1 MAKIRT
7 HLDFGARGRPPL
19 IRVLRGVV
27 LFLCLLVC
35 GYVSVRW
42 GGLLKVREVRIFPTR
57 YVAVEKLTGAIL
69 GANILRLNLEPLCRE
84 IQSDP
89 RVLGVVT
96 RIRFFYGRVEIEVR
110 ERTPVLAVELQ
121 GGKKVW
127 VDGEGVILEEAQEA
141 RIVGVFL
148 VEGRVPKEVV
158 EAGLA
163 WERLP
168 VLLRERYPKLD
179 FSSGEGVALG
189 TPPAFLGA
197 ICQVPEKL
205 GILTKLWRAGL
216 LEGYKAVDLRPNDVV
231 ILKRGG

>member
-1 MAKIRT
+1 MAKIRPQF
-7 HLDFGARGRPPL
+7 DFGARSRPPL
-19 IRVLRGVV
+19 IQVLRGLV

-42 GGLLKVREVRIFPTR
+42 GGFLTVREVRIFPTR
-57 YVAVEKLTGAIL
+57 YVAVEKLTGGIL

-89 RVLGVVT
+89 RVLGIVT
-96 RIRFFYGRVEIEVR
+96 RVCFFYGRVEIEVR
-110 ERTPVLAVELQ
+110 ERSPVLAVELQ

-127 VDGEGVILEEAQEA
+127 VDREGVILEEAQGA
-141 RIVGVFL
+141 RIGGVFL
-148 VEGRVPKEVV
+148 VEGRVPGEVV

-168 VLLRERYPKLD
+168 ALLRERYPKLD

-189 TPPAFLGA
+189 TPTVFLGA

-205 GILTKLWRAGL
+205 GILPELWRAGL
-216 LEGYKAVDLRPNDVV
+216 LEGYTAVDLRPNDVV